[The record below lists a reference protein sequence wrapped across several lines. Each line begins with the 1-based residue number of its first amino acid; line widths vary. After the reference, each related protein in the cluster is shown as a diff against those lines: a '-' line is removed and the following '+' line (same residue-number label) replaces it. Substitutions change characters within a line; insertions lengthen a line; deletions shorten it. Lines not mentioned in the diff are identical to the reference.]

1 VPISQKY
8 GGISG
13 FRVPEIAKGGRTT
26 EIMTGS
32 AGSRSCGRP
41 KSAKTPGG
49 IIRDLITMWLEEL
62 GNFLDQAC
70 AVLVCLNR
78 DALRS
83 PWVHY
88 EVGAIAN
95 AANALEERQ
104 ASANEGVHLA
114 RAFTPLLGVK
124 PGEIEGPLAA
134 FQSTVA
140 DDAKDMRRLIDTFT
154 LELPADQQ
162 TTVWRKELDQTG
174 LRRGQGSTSD
184 SERSRYPSWARPF
197 QLSIGYSGVRHSRS
211 RRPSA

>member
-1 VPISQKY
+1 VIAILAGVGVTFAGPPAYAGATCCQIGSWRLEKDF
-8 GGISG
+8 GHIFVS
-13 FRVPEIAKGGRTT
+13 ENIAKG
-26 EIMTGS
+26 
-32 AGSRSCGRP
+32 A
-41 KSAKTPGG
+41 
-49 IIRDLITMWLEEL
+49 MWLEEL

-174 LRRGQGSTSD
+174 LRHGQGSTSD

-197 QLSIGYSGVRHSRS
+197 QLSIGYSGVGHSRS